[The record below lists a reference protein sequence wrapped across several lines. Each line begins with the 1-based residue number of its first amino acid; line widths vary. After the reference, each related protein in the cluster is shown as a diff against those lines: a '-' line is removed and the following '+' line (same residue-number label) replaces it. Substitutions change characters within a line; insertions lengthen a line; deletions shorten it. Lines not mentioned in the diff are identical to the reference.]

1 MLGEGLALLQ
11 GAPDDSIKRGNRGL
25 GAASLCPLRG
35 QPAAGAGA
43 LRVLWGCFGGF
54 AVEALKAPPEV
65 ALGRREGRSGDVC
78 VVLRVFHQ
86 KFRLMSAQW
95 EEKRK
100 ECSEATSLSV

>member
-1 MLGEGLALLQ
+1 MPPAGTASSRGRGSPSALGMF
-11 GAPDDSIKRGNRGL
+11 
-25 GAASLCPLRG
+25 
-35 QPAAGAGA
+35 
-43 LRVLWGCFGGF
+43 WGF